1 MLCYLSNQ
9 IFYFLSGDGMGKISD
24 FVKTSGEVIDKVD
37 KGTTYLKEKYE
48 KINSIQEGINTL
60 QTRINQMNSGEWD
73 EEKRKCAV
81 WDAKAEKMKKRYMI
95 FWVLI
100 LIATIVLLFVI

>member
-1 MLCYLSNQ
+1 
-9 IFYFLSGDGMGKISD
+9 MGKISD

-37 KGTTYLKEKYE
+37 KGTTYLKENYE

>member
-1 MLCYLSNQ
+1 
-9 IFYFLSGDGMGKISD
+9 MGKISD

-60 QTRINQMNSGEWD
+60 QTRINQMNFGEWD
-73 EEKRKCAV
+73 AEKQKCAV

>member
-9 IFYFLSGDGMGKISD
+9 IFYFLSGDGMGKID
-24 FVKTSGEVIDKVD
+24 EFLETSGNAIKTAQNGVDYLEKVHNQ
-37 KGTTYLKEKYE
+37 
-48 KINSIQEGINTL
+48 INGIHEYVQDRAKKL
-60 QTRINQMNSGEWD
+60 NSGEWD
-73 EEKRKCAV
+73 AEKQKCAV